1 MNMDMVILLYIHM
14 NMSGN
19 MDMGPLHSSVV
30 CDVSSSLETSTA
42 RMRRSSGSS
51 CWRAWSTTSSGQ
63 QLTRRTDSHGVSR
76 ELPWSPHPL
85 GKIRINQTCFFF
97 MKAIWVGPLGVPSR
111 TICICVLRWG
121 QEYCVLRRVS
131 PEAVLSAGK
140 EFMATFMEQNLPNS
154 INTVPWRTLGMW
166 SKPW

>member
-85 GKIRINQTCFFF
+85 GKIRINQTCFFYEGHLSWSIGCAF
-97 MKAIWVGPLGVPSR
+97 PHHLHLRSALGPGVLRSTPGLAWSCPECRQGIYGDLRGAEFAELHQHGPLANFRNV
-111 TICICVLRWG
+111 
-121 QEYCVLRRVS
+121 E
-131 PEAVLSAGK
+131 
-140 EFMATFMEQNLPNS
+140 
-154 INTVPWRTLGMW
+154 
-166 SKPW
+166 